1 MKNGKKRKGERRTE
15 KECAVQQRST
25 TYKTRTHQLMARK
38 PVSASLTTM
47 TEMVFPNDTNGLN
60 GLMGGRL
67 LYWMDIVAAIA
78 AQKHSNGLVVTASVD
93 NVSFSQPIKIGNV
106 VTLRAQVTRAFNTSM
121 EVHIEVQAEDVPN
134 NHIVESHRAFFTM
147 VAVGLDGKKQSVP
160 EAVPETAEE
169 QELYAGALRR
179 RQLRLVLAGRLRP
192 EEAHELRSIFDIKQP

>member
-1 MKNGKKRKGERRTE
+1 MKKKPT
-15 KECAVQQRST
+15 
-25 TYKTRTHQLMARK
+25 
-38 PVSASLTTM
+38 SASLTTM

-78 AQKHSNGLVVTASVD
+78 AQKHANSMVVTASVD
-93 NVSFSQPIKIGNV
+93 NVSFSQPIKIGHV

-121 EVHIEVQAEDVPN
+121 EVHIEVEAEDVPQG
-134 NHIVESHRAFFTM
+134 ITVESHRAFFTM
-147 VAVGLDGKKQSVP
+147 VAVNADGSKRSVP

-169 QELYAGALRR
+169 QELFAGALRR

-192 EEAHELRSIFDIKQP
+192 EEAQELKSIFDIK

>member
-1 MKNGKKRKGERRTE
+1 MIVKKP
-15 KECAVQQRST
+15 VNN
-25 TYKTRTHQLMARK
+25 KT
-38 PVSASLTTM
+38 VSASLTTM

-78 AQKHSNGLVVTASVD
+78 AQKHANAMVVTASVD
-93 NVSFSQPIKIGNV
+93 NVSFSQPIKIGHV

-134 NHIVESHRAFFTM
+134 NHVVESHRAFFTM
-147 VAVGLDGKKQSVP
+147 VAVDADGKKRTVP
-160 EAVPETAEE
+160 EAVPETAAEE
-169 QELYAGALRR
+169 ELYAGALRR

-192 EEAHELRSIFDIKQP
+192 DQAQELRSIFDLKQS

>member
-1 MKNGKKRKGERRTE
+1 MP
-15 KECAVQQRST
+15 A
-25 TYKTRTHQLMARK
+25 K

-93 NVSFSQPIKIGNV
+93 NVSFSQPIKIGHV

-121 EVHIEVQAEDVPN
+121 EVHIEVQAEDVPQGLV
-134 NHIVESHRAFFTM
+134 VESNRAFFTM
-147 VAVGLDGKKQSVP
+147 VAVDMEGQKLSVP
-160 EAVPETAEE
+160 EAIPETAGEK
-169 QELYAGALRR
+169 ELFAGALRR
-179 RQLRLVLAGRLRP
+179 RQLRLVLAGRLRAD
-192 EEAHELRSIFDIKQP
+192 EAQELRSIFFDIPPQ

>member
-1 MKNGKKRKGERRTE
+1 MTSKP
-15 KECAVQQRST
+15 
-25 TYKTRTHQLMARK
+25 TR
-38 PVSASLTTM
+38 ASLTTM

-78 AQKHSNGLVVTASVD
+78 AQKHANHLVVTASVD

-147 VAVGLDGKKQSVP
+147 VAIGPDGQKVSVP
-160 EAVPETAEE
+160 EAVPETDEE

-179 RQLRLVLAGRLRP
+179 RQLRLVLAGRIRP
-192 EEAHELRSIFDIKQP
+192 EEANELRSIFDIK

>member
-1 MKNGKKRKGERRTE
+1 MP
-15 KECAVQQRST
+15 A
-25 TYKTRTHQLMARK
+25 K

-93 NVSFSQPIKIGNV
+93 NVSFSQPIKIGHV

-121 EVHIEVQAEDVPN
+121 EVHIEVQAEDVPRGVV
-134 NHIVESHRAFFTM
+134 VESNRAFFTM
-147 VAVGLDGKKQSVP
+147 VAVDQQGQKLSVP
-160 EAVPETAEE
+160 EAIPETAEE
-169 QELYAGALRR
+169 KELFAGALRR
-179 RQLRLVLAGRLRP
+179 RQLRLVLAGRLRAD
-192 EEAHELRSIFDIKQP
+192 EAQELRSIFFDIPPR

>member
-1 MKNGKKRKGERRTE
+1 MSYIKQRRDASHLYY
-15 KECAVQQRST
+15 CVSH
-25 TYKTRTHQLMARK
+25 THPAMTPK
-38 PVSASLTTM
+38 PPRASLTTM

-67 LYWMDIVAAIA
+67 LYWMDVVAAIA
-78 AQKHSNGLVVTASVD
+78 AQKHANSLVVTASVD

-134 NHIVESHRAFFTM
+134 NHTVESHRAFFTM
-147 VAVGLDGKKQSVP
+147 VAVGPDGRKVSVP
-160 EAVPETAEE
+160 EVVPETDEE
-169 QELYAGALRR
+169 QALFAGALRR

-192 EEAHELRSIFDIKQP
+192 EEARELRSIFDIKQT

>member
-1 MKNGKKRKGERRTE
+1 MTQKT
-15 KECAVQQRST
+15 VST
-25 TYKTRTHQLMARK
+25 
-38 PVSASLTTM
+38 SLTTM

-78 AQKHSNGLVVTASVD
+78 AQKHANAMVVTASVD
-93 NVSFSQPIKIGNV
+93 NVSFSQPIKIGHV

-134 NHIVESHRAFFTM
+134 NHMVESHRAFFTM
-147 VAVGLDGKKQSVP
+147 VAVGFDGKKLPVP
-160 EAVPETAEE
+160 EAVPETDEE
-169 QELYAGALRR
+169 HELYAGALRR

-192 EEAHELRSIFDIKQP
+192 DEAQELRSIFDIK

>member
-1 MKNGKKRKGERRTE
+1 MI
-15 KECAVQQRST
+15 
-25 TYKTRTHQLMARK
+25 RK
-38 PVSASLTTM
+38 PVSSSLTTM

-78 AQKHSNGLVVTASVD
+78 AQKHANALVVTASVD
-93 NVSFSQPIKIGNV
+93 NVSFSKPIKIGNV

-160 EAVPETAEE
+160 EATPETAEE

-192 EEAHELRSIFDIKQP
+192 DEAQELRSIFDIK

>member
-1 MKNGKKRKGERRTE
+1 MP
-15 KECAVQQRST
+15 A
-25 TYKTRTHQLMARK
+25 K

-78 AQKHSNGLVVTASVD
+78 AQKHANGLVVTASVD
-93 NVSFSQPIKIGNV
+93 NVSFSKPIKIGHV

-121 EVHIEVQAEDVPN
+121 EVHIEVQAEDIPQGLV
-134 NHIVESHRAFFTM
+134 VESHRAFFTM
-147 VAVGLDGKKQSVP
+147 VAVDQQGLKLSVP
-160 EAVPETAEE
+160 EAIPETAEE
-169 QELYAGALRR
+169 KELFAGALRR

-192 EEAHELRSIFDIKQP
+192 DEARELRSIFDIPHA

>member
-1 MKNGKKRKGERRTE
+1 MK
-15 KECAVQQRST
+15 
-25 TYKTRTHQLMARK
+25 K
-38 PVSASLTTM
+38 PVSTSLTTM

-78 AQKHSNGLVVTASVD
+78 AQKHANRMVVTASVD
-93 NVSFSQPIKIGNV
+93 NVSFSQPIKIGHV

-121 EVHIEVQAEDVPN
+121 EVHIEVEAEDIPQGIV
-134 NHIVESHRAFFTM
+134 VESHRAFFTM
-147 VAVGLDGKKQSVP
+147 VAVDTDGSKQSVP

-169 QELYAGALRR
+169 QELFAGALRR

-192 EEAHELRSIFDIKQP
+192 EEAKELQSIFDIKQP